1 MICDVKSDIDN
12 RCNLCYN
19 INLGGRFS
27 CSLLKAY
34 GMSIFRMVL
43 FAEPHR
49 T

>member
-1 MICDVKSDIDN
+1 MICDVKSEIDH
-12 RCNLCYN
+12 RYDLCYN
-19 INLGGRFS
+19 LNSGGRFS

-34 GMSIFRMVL
+34 GTSIFGMVL